1 MHIICVLIYQTPM
14 FKHMGSNTYH
24 FSTFYFCFPNLQDC
38 PVSILGFHHRTLVSE
53 AGPCPFVLP

>member
-1 MHIICVLIYQTPM
+1 M

-38 PVSILGFHHRTLVSE
+38 PVSILGSITAPWFQKQGPVLSCYRSSWFLSE
-53 AGPCPFVLP
+53 YL